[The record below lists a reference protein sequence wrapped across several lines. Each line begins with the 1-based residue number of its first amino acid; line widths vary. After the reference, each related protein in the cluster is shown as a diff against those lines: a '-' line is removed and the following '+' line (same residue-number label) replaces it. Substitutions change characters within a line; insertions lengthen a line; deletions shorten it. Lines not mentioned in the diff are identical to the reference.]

1 MNIVMLGVCRTVE
14 LAVLGTESDVEES
27 DLDTCLED
35 DPQGLDTCL
44 EDDPQGLDTCLV
56 DDPQGLDTCLDT
68 CLEDEPQGVSVSDA
82 VCTLHLLLGD
92 GYMYILV
99 CRQVTQCRH
108 QCHSHCMQLGGLTK
122 YSILPKLACE
132 AF

>member
-1 MNIVMLGVCRTVE
+1 MFGVCRTVE

-35 DPQGLDTCL
+35 EPQG
-44 EDDPQGLDTCLV
+44 
-56 DDPQGLDTCLDT
+56 LDT
-68 CLEDEPQGVSVSDA
+68 CLEDEPQGVAVSHT
-82 VCTLHLLLGD
+82 VCTLHFLLGD
-92 GYMYILV
+92 LLV

-108 QCHSHCMQLGGLTK
+108 QCHGHCVQLDGLAK
-122 YSILPKLACE
+122 FSILSKLACA

>member
-1 MNIVMLGVCRTVE
+1 MFGVCRTVE

-35 DPQGLDTCL
+35 EPQGLDTCL
-44 EDDPQGLDTCLV
+44 EDDPQGLDTCL
-56 DDPQGLDTCLDT
+56 
-68 CLEDEPQGVSVSDA
+68 EDEPQGVAVSHT
-82 VCTLHLLLGD
+82 VCTLHFLLGD
-92 GYMYILV
+92 LLV

-108 QCHSHCMQLGGLTK
+108 QCHGHCVQLDGLAK
-122 YSILPKLACE
+122 FSILSKLACA